1 LALERKP
8 AKHSETAMGYLLATT
23 RIILLVPIY
32 IFFGL
37 LGLGLLFIYFFSK
50 ENYYRTVIFFLQLWA
65 QCSCL
70 FFNIKVKVPHGPTV
84 IPGSF
89 IIANHVGAPDIFVMG
104 ACFPSFFVAKSE
116 IKKWPGIGWLSQ
128 LGATI
133 FVDRN
138 RKQQVYSTVNQIQCR
153 LKAKCS
159 VILFPEAQATDGK
172 SILPF
177 KSSHFEAAVQLGK
190 PIVPVVIR
198 YHDNKKPSIA
208 CWYNINFL
216 THLIRLLKQKQL
228 DVTIQVLTPL
238 EGEVDRKILARK
250 CYDAMQNSYLTSMHQ
265 ISSES

>member
-1 LALERKP
+1 MR
-8 AKHSETAMGYLLATT
+8 HSKTAMEYLLAIT
-23 RIILLVPIY
+23 RIILLIPIY
-32 IFFGL
+32 LFFGL

-50 ENYYRTVIFFLQLWA
+50 ANYYRTVIFFLQLWA

-70 FFNIKVKVPHGPTV
+70 FFNIKVKVSHGPKV
-84 IPGSF
+84 VPGSL
-89 IIANHVGAPDIFVMG
+89 IIANHVGVPDIFVMG

-116 IKKWPGIGWLSQ
+116 IKRWPGMGWLTQ

-138 RKQQVYSTVNQIQCR
+138 RKQQVRSTVNQIQYR

-177 KSSHFEAAVQLGK
+177 KSSHFESAVQLEK

-216 THLIRLLKQKQL
+216 THLVRLLKQKQL
-228 DVTIQVLTPL
+228 DVTIQILPSL
-238 EGEVDRKILARK
+238 EGEVDRKILAKK
-250 CYDAMQNSYLTSMHQ
+250 CYDVMQSSYLAS
-265 ISSES
+265 ID